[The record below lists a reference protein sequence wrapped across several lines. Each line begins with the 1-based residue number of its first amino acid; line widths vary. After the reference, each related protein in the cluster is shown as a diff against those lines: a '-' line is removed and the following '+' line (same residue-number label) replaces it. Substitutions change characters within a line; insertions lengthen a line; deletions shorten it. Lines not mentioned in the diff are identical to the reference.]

1 MPPRNR
7 TSAVREERR
16 AVLAAERSRVEALL
30 AAERAAGTRPGMPR
44 DRKPAV
50 AARLKDQRVPV
61 SEIAK
66 LLGVSGTTASTW
78 AKESA
83 A

>member
-1 MPPRNR
+1 
-7 TSAVREERR
+7 
-16 AVLAAERSRVEALL
+16 
-30 AAERAAGTRPGMPR
+30 MPR

-78 AKESA
+78 AKEGICDREAS
-83 A
+83 